1 MVGGMGYGCC
11 ECKGNGLA
19 RGICEGGGQ
28 NELKVHDGR
37 MYFGVYMDG
46 SLEYDESNFGI
57 RWVRVEAS
65 IALKIPWGNNRPR
78 GSGRYGCIRMAIRI
92 VIDP

>member
-28 NELKVHDGR
+28 NELEVHDGR
-37 MYFGVYMDG
+37 MYFGVYMNG
-46 SLEYDESNFGI
+46 SLEYDELNYGI
-57 RWVRVEAS
+57 
-65 IALKIPWGNNRPR
+65 
-78 GSGRYGCIRMAIRI
+78 
-92 VIDP
+92 